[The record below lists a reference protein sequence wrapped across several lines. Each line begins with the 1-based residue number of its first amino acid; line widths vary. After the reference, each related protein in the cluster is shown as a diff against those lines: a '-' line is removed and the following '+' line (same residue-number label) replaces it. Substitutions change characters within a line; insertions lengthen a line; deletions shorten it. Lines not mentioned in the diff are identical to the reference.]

1 LLGNTKDELYKMNSV
16 PKNNDGSE
24 DDENLYLLY
33 SEKEYVSSVDK
44 LSSL

>member
-1 LLGNTKDELYKMNSV
+1 LGNTKDELYKMNSV

-24 DDENLYLLY
+24 DNENLRLLCK
-33 SEKEYVSSVDK
+33 EREYVSSVDE